1 MSPNV
6 GVGHGLGD
14 SLDHGGGGSDQG
26 SGGSSNN
33 WGRGSH
39 RGGGVR
45 GVGSIG
51 VVVVGVVVARVGTKV
66 VVEGVVGVGG
76 SVGIVSIM
84 SIVVSI
90 GISFSISLGSGLSLG
105 LSLDQ
110 RGGHMSEGTSGGPGE
125 ESRLDSTASR
135 SHTVSGA
142 ESHGGQ
148 SGGGNSSDNR
158 GGGEAVN
165 QRGVMEEGGG
175 VDLSV
180 DNSGSLDHRLDN
192 WGVGNSGNWGGEG
205 SGEGSGVEDR
215 GSSGESVEGSHS
227 WCSNCER
234 GRSGNSGGSSH
245 NRGGGSKGEGGN
257 NGGGD
262 SLGNGVNKPVHVE
275 VLREPVEGEGLQS
288 TGGSDSISEG
298 RGQRSGKLGV
308 SLGLSLVKTVDRL
321 VTGAWERAG
330 ISRGGVRP
338 VEVGVAV
345 GGVVVQRI
353 GFRLS
358 QAKRGYGENYDLNRR
373 AMLNTACLSL
383 CIQYFTMHFI
393 FA

>member
-1 MSPNV
+1 VSSDV
-6 GVGHGLGD
+6 GVGHGPGHT
-14 SLDHGGGGSDQG
+14 LDHGGGSGDQG
-26 SGGSSNN
+26 SGGSGHN
-33 WGRGSH
+33 
-39 RGGGVR
+39 RGGGSGHNGSGGSNR
-45 GVGSIG
+45 SSGIGSIGSIG

-66 VVEGVVGVGG
+66 VIEGVIGVGG

-105 LSLDQ
+105 LPLDQ

-158 GGGEAVN
+158 GRGEAVN
-165 QRGVMEEGGG
+165 QRGVMEEGSS

-180 DNSGSLDHRLDN
+180 DNSRSLNHRLDN
-192 WGVGNSGNWGGEG
+192 WGVGNSGNWGGKG
-205 SGEGSGVEDR
+205 SGEGSGVEDG

-227 WCSNCER
+227 GGSNCQR

-245 NRGGGSKGEGGN
+245 NRGGGSKGQGGN

-262 SLGNGVNKPVHVE
+262 SLGDGVNKPVHVE
-275 VLREPVEGEGLQS
+275 VLGEPVEGEGLKT

-298 RGQRSGKLGV
+298 GGQRSGKLGV

-358 QAKRGYGENYDLNRR
+358 QAKRGYGENYDL
-373 AMLNTACLSL
+373 
-383 CIQYFTMHFI
+383 
-393 FA
+393 